1 LDANVRLVAICF
13 LCGLIVLSM
22 GNILARLK
30 GFQKLTPI
38 EESLRL
44 FLDAAHAKKPKPVV
58 IPLVSALNRILAGNI
73 IAKEDLPRCDRSAV
87 DGYAVR
93 AKDTVGA
100 SQFKPRTLQLIE
112 GGLVGKCQVI
122 QVWTGNPIPEGA
134 NAVVMLENTKKTKD
148 NIDVW
153 TVVTPYENVSRRGED
168 VPKGRIAVTAGIRLK
183 PHHLGLIAALGY
195 TEVAVFEIPK
205 IGILATGNE
214 LVDVGSKRSQS
225 QIFDANTHILSALTR
240 ELGAEPIR
248 LGVVKDNIDEIRSKV
263 KLGLEKADAIL
274 TSGGTSVGGSDLV
287 PEVIGKMGKPGVI
300 VHGIAM
306 RPGMPTALALVKGK
320 PIIVLPGNPVAAMVG
335 FEVFARPLM
344 CRMLGL
350 KEEEQRPIVTAKM
363 TRKIATSLGRKTF
376 VRVLVSE
383 RNGEYLAQPISARG
397 SGIISTMTQANGYV
411 IVPENREG
419 LAEGEFVS
427 VHLFDAVKQ

>member
-1 LDANVRLVAICF
+1 MVHV
-13 LCGLIVLSM
+13 
-22 GNILARLK
+22 LARLK
-30 GFQKLTPI
+30 GFQKLTST

-44 FLDAAHAKKPKPVV
+44 FLDAVHIKKPKSIVV
-58 IPLVSALNRILAGNI
+58 PLDSALNRILAENI
-73 IAKEDLPRCDRSAV
+73 IAKEDLPKCDKSAV

-93 AKDTVGA
+93 AEDTIGA
-100 SQFKPRTLQLIE
+100 SQFKPKTLQLVE
-112 GGLVGKCQVI
+112 EDRVSKGQAV

-134 NAVVMLENTKKTKD
+134 NAVVMLENTKKIK
-148 NIDVW
+148 NKIDVW

-168 VPKGRIAVTAGIRLK
+168 VQKGQIAVAIGIRLK
-183 PHHLGLIAALGY
+183 PHHLGLIAALSY
-195 TEVAVFEIPK
+195 AEIAVFEIPK

-214 LVDVGSKRSQS
+214 LVDLGNKRSQK
-225 QIFDANTHILSALTR
+225 QIFDANTHVLSALTK

-248 LGVVKDNIDEIRSKV
+248 LGVAKDNIDEILSKV

-287 PEVIGKMGKPGVI
+287 PEAIGKIGKPGII
-300 VHGIAM
+300 VHGVAM
-306 RPGMPTALALVKGK
+306 RPGMPTALAVVEGK

-335 FEVFARPLM
+335 FEVFARPLI

-350 KEEEQRPIVTAKM
+350 KEEELRPIVTAK
-363 TRKIATSLGRKTF
+363 TTKKIATSLGRKTF

-383 RNGEYLAQPISARG
+383 RNGNYWAQPISARG

-419 LAEGEFVS
+419 ITEGELVL
-427 VHLFDAVKQ
+427 VHLFDNVKQ